1 MKPGAIGCVK
11 MNVFLNYGKLAMIA
25 ALGLAG
31 TAQAAQTVIKVDDTK
46 PGVVINK
53 NNMMSAD
60 LAIWNPPSRY
70 YDMTDALVDGGY
82 TLFRFPNGSL
92 SNDYHWNGIG
102 KYDSTGLWITTEEEG
117 KYAPGFLG
125 ETIYRGTTK
134 DNYGFVRRSHLADGK
149 METMWW
155 GEILDPNDP
164 PWVVVEFPEKKL
176 LDSIQINWGDLRPKA
191 FQYEYWTTDYAEYPG
206 VHQALTNDLKLE
218 ANVKVTGP
226 ETLYK
231 GKSVR
236 TRYVAIR
243 FKLQDLP
250 GKGVQIR
257 EMKMFSD
264 GEDLLAGNEYKMY
277 AMSTRNGDK
286 ARTDWTNI
294 PWHFEEFMK
303 YLGTLPKSADGK
315 PAQAVICVN
324 AGTGTSKEAAA
335 WVRYANKVKGYNIK
349 QWEIGNELDG
359 EWEESGPISAR
370 HYAARYLEYAR
381 AMKAVDPTIILH
393 GPLLSTHKMMQK
405 GAGILDGKY
414 WMVEFLRI
422 VGEAEIAD
430 GKRYLDAVD
439 LHNYPYWTPNGA
451 NARDMLKAMLD
462 VGPNMDTLDVWMKR
476 HLPGVD
482 KVPSASGEEKRRVFL
497 SEFSTNVQGYS
508 LLMDYPQATAMAM
521 IFAQHAVRF
530 GDRLQVLPWDA
541 FGNLFKSPD
550 DTWGTISMSAL
561 LKDGSWNK
569 WKSLEPT
576 AEYYGVYMTFK
587 QFLEDGF
594 AVVPVESSNS
604 EVVAYALAKKASGA
618 SQGQNAAGDSARVML
633 VNLSDIPQVVQI
645 DRASVGAGADKAA
658 IEVDVFG
665 EEQFKWVGD
674 QKNAYPYPKMGP
686 SGRALDVKKSRDI
699 TIPPFGLVVAQ
710 INPRAVGADK
720 ATAKNAATP
729 VVLAAA
735 LEKKV
740 MMVGDTVDL
749 FVTAV
754 QQNGQLTGATLKI
767 PGFGKKGGDEVV
779 KVLPDDGKWNASIE
793 SFHVKVP
800 VPETAK
806 TTPVVVQGTGAK
818 GTEIELTVT
827 GLGGKKTVQMIPF
840 RMRGAYRTTSILQNF
855 DNGVDAVDWFPVVGE
870 GNTEMGAKV
879 FNGNP
884 PHGGFIRH
892 DFHIEQ
898 PPTLGWP
905 NYSGAYYVVPQE
917 IKQSVGVVFDYA
929 TNHNN
934 PDGYIE
940 VQVQSDQVKDY
951 DEFMVR
957 LRNTHGTWVRDTLI
971 WENMSQ
977 EGWGKTIP
985 QLDPTKI
992 KTINFRA
999 RHSGVGYISLDN
1011 LYLLQEDGTEVPM
1024 PKGLRR
1030 LR

>member
-1 MKPGAIGCVK
+1 MKKKFA
-11 MNVFLNYGKLAMIA
+11 LSAAMLT
-25 ALGLAG
+25 ALGLA
-31 TAQAAQTVIKVDDTK
+31 TAVQAAQNVIKVDDTK
-46 PGVVINK
+46 PGIVIK
-53 NNMMSAD
+53 KDMMMAAD

-70 YDMTDALVDGGY
+70 YDLTDAFVDGGY
-82 TLFRFPNGSL
+82 QLYRFPNGSL

-102 KYDSTGLWITTEEEG
+102 KYDSTGLWISTEEEG

-134 DNYGFVRRSHLADGK
+134 DNYGFVRRSHLADGN
-149 METMWW
+149 MNTIWW

-164 PWVVVEFPEKKL
+164 PWVVVEFPAKKNI
-176 LDSIQINWGDLRPKA
+176 DSLQISWGDLRPKA

-218 ANVKVTGP
+218 AKVKVTGP
-226 ETLYK
+226 ETIYK
-231 GKSVR
+231 GKSVH

-257 EMKMFSD
+257 EMKMFSN

-294 PWHFEEFMK
+294 PWHFEEFMT
-303 YLGTLPKSADGK
+303 YINGLPKSANGK

-335 WVRYANKVKGYNIK
+335 WVKYANKVKGYNIK

-370 HYAARYLEYAR
+370 HYAARFLEYAR
-381 AMKAVDPTIILH
+381 AMKAVDPTIIIH

-414 WMVEFLRI
+414 WMEEFLRI
-422 VGEAEIAD
+422 VGEAEKAD
-430 GKRYLDAVD
+430 GKRYLDAMD

-451 NARDMLKAMLD
+451 NAKDMLKAMLD

-482 KVPSASGEEKRRVFL
+482 KVPSASGEDKRRVFL

-561 LKDGSWNK
+561 LKEGSWNK

-576 AEYYGVYMTFK
+576 AEYYGLYMTFK
-587 QFLEDGF
+587 RFLEEGF
-594 AVVPVESSNS
+594 AVVPAESNNPD
-604 EVVAYALAKKASGA
+604 VVAYALASPAGKNGA
-618 SQGQNAAGDSARVML
+618 ANSARVL
-633 VNLSDIPQVVQI
+633 LANLSDVAQVVQI
-645 DRASVGAGADKAA
+645 DRASVGAGADNAS

-686 SGRALDVKKSRDI
+686 SGRKLDVKKSRDI
-699 TIPPFGLVVAQ
+699 TIPPFGVVVAQ
-710 INPRAVGADK
+710 INPNVS
-720 ATAKNAATP
+720 KNAGAP

-740 MMVGDTVDL
+740 MMLGDTLDL
-749 FVTAV
+749 FGTVS
-754 QQNGQLTGATLKI
+754 QQDGQITGATLKV
-767 PGFGKKGGDEVV
+767 PGFGKNGAAATV
-779 KVLPDDGKWNASIE
+779 KITPDDGKWDAAIE

-800 VPETAK
+800 VPEYAK
-806 TTPVVVQGTGAK
+806 ATPVVVQGTGAK
-818 GTEIELTVT
+818 GTEMELTVT
-827 GLGGKKTVQMIPF
+827 GLGGKKTVQKIPF
-840 RMRGAYRTTSILQNF
+840 RIRGKYRTTSILQNF
-855 DNGVDAVDWFPVVGE
+855 DNGLDAVEWFPVVGE
-870 GNTEMGAKV
+870 GNTEMNAKV

-898 PPTLGWP
+898 PPTQGWP
-905 NYSGAYYVVPQE
+905 NYSGAYYVVPPE
-917 IKQSVGVVFDYA
+917 IKKSVGVVFDYA

-957 LRNTHGTWVRDTLI
+957 LKTTRGNWMRDTLI
-971 WENMSQ
+971 WENMAQ

-1011 LYLLQEDGTEVPM
+1011 IYLLQEDGTEVPM

>member
-1 MKPGAIGCVK
+1 MKKKFVLSA
-11 MNVFLNYGKLAMIA
+11 AMIA

-46 PGVVINK
+46 PGIVIK
-53 NNMMSAD
+53 KDMMMAAD

-70 YDMTDALVDGGY
+70 YDLTDAFVDGGY
-82 TLFRFPNGSL
+82 QLYRFPNGSL

-102 KYDSTGLWITTEEEG
+102 KYDSTGLWISTEEEG

-134 DNYGFVRRSHLADGK
+134 DNYGFVRRSHLADGN
-149 METMWW
+149 MNTIWW
-155 GEILDPNDP
+155 GEILDPNDL
-164 PWVVVEFPEKKL
+164 PWVVVEFPEKKNI
-176 LDSIQINWGDLRPKA
+176 DSLQISWGDLRPKA

-218 ANVKVTGP
+218 ASVKVTGP
-226 ETLYK
+226 ETMYK

-264 GEDLLAGNEYKMY
+264 GEDLLAGNNYKMY
-277 AMSTRNGDK
+277 GMSTRNGDK

-294 PWHFEEFMK
+294 PWHFEEFMT
-303 YLGTLPKSADGK
+303 YINGLPKSADGK

-335 WVRYANKVKGYNIK
+335 WVKYANKVKKYNIK

-370 HYAARYLEYAR
+370 HYAARFLEYAR
-381 AMKAVDPTIILH
+381 AMKAVDPTIMLH

-405 GAGILDGKY
+405 GSGILDGKY
-414 WMVEFLRI
+414 WMEEFLRI
-422 VGEAEIAD
+422 VGEAELAD
-430 GKRYLDAVD
+430 GKRYLDVVD

-482 KVPSASGEEKRRVFL
+482 KVPSASGEDKRRIFL

-576 AEYYGVYMTFK
+576 AEYYGLYMTFK
-587 QFLEDGF
+587 NFLEEGY
-594 AVVPVESSNS
+594 AVVPVESSNA
-604 EVVAYALAKKASGA
+604 EVVAYALAKKGA
-618 SQGQNAAGDSARVML
+618 GNAGDSARVML
-633 VNLSDIPQVVQI
+633 ANLSDIPQVVQI

-658 IEVDVFG
+658 IEVEVFG

-686 SGRALDVKKSRDI
+686 SGRRLDLAKSRDI

-710 INPRAVGADK
+710 INPRVVGGSA
-720 ATAKNAATP
+720 ATAKKAETP

-779 KVLPDDGKWNASIE
+779 KILPDDQKWDASVE

-800 VPETAK
+800 VPEKAK
-806 TTPVVVQGTGAK
+806 ATPVVVQGTGAK
-818 GTEIELTVT
+818 GTEMELTVT
-827 GLGGKKTVQMIPF
+827 GLGGKKVVQKIPF
-840 RMRGAYRTTSILQNF
+840 RIRGKYRTTSILQNY
-855 DNGVDAVDWFPVVGE
+855 DNGIDAVDWFPVVGE

-971 WENMSQ
+971 WENMTQ
-977 EGWGKTIP
+977 EGWGKTVP

-1011 LYLLQEDGTEVPM
+1011 LFLLQEDGTEVPM